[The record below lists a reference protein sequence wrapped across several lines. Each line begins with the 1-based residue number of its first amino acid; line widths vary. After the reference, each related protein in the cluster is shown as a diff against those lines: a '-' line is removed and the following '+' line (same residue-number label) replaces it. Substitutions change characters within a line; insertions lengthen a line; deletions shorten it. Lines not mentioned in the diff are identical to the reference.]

1 MTTRSATDSSTSPN
15 GSTSVTLSTGLVNA
29 LTSLGV
35 QASGFGTTEITNGI
49 ANFLITGGAADLAA
63 TRVEILHD
71 GGLTLRSGNRVVNLT
86 DFSISNLSGGA
97 VLTGL
102 VTVDGNLVARA
113 PLFNLQVGGVAASN
127 QNGLTDLALQNVAT
141 TLTAEAAA
149 TLNQAFGVT
158 AFQPGFNI
166 GTAQVEA
173 FVETATGN
181 IQGVNPPPIQTEPS
195 GLTSVTLNSTLVT
208 ALNTF
213 GVQASGFG
221 GTQIQNGIATFPII
235 GGAADLRDTQVEIN
249 HSGGLSFRRGNTSVT
264 ASDFTVSNLGN
275 RTVLTGL
282 ISVNGGSLT
291 RAPLF
296 DLQIGSVNAATVTG
310 QRNLTNLDL
319 QNVSLALAPEA
330 AAALNQAFGVSVF
343 QPGLSIGTA
352 QVDSFVNNRTGDVEG
367 TNPLRVIDVTG
378 TNQLLFTG
386 LDSDVIN
393 AVNSRG
399 NNRIYSDGGADTL
412 LLGANDRIQGGQG
425 DDRFYAG
432 TGGGNRITGGAG
444 ADQFWIANNGQV
456 PTSPNVIT
464 DFQAGTDVLGVEGLV
479 TNFNQLRV
487 QQQGDDTL
495 ISFNGNR
502 LALLE
507 GVRANRL
514 SASNFALVGLGQ
526 NGEPDDLTNLVTKP
540 SSTFPRNARNFV
552 EVTSRNQTIEGTTR
566 NDLIDASNS
575 QGRNRILADR
585 ANDTIVLGSRDQ
597 VFGDR
602 GNDRFFVQ
610 SGGNNRLT
618 GGAGRD
624 QFWIANGEFPTAT
637 NTVLDFQRGTDVIGI
652 SGLGVSQFSELTL
665 TRQGRNTLISVGD
678 HRLAVLQDVTPN
690 TLTASN
696 FAFA

>member
-1 MTTRSATDSSTSPN
+1 MTTRSTTASSNSGN
-15 GSTSVTLSTGLVNA
+15 TSVTLSTGLTNA
-29 LTSLGV
+29 LTSLGL
-35 QASGFGTTEITNGI
+35 QASGFGTTQITNGI
-49 ANFLITGGAADLAA
+49 ARFLITGGAADLAA

-71 GGLTLRSGNRVVNLT
+71 GGLTLRSGSRVVNLT
-86 DFSISNLSGGA
+86 DFSISNLGNQP

-113 PLFNLQVGGVAASN
+113 PLFNLQIGNVSAN
-127 QNGLTDLALQNVAT
+127 NENGITDLALQNVAV

-158 AFQPGFNI
+158 AFQSGFNI

-181 IQGVNPPPIQTEPS
+181 VEGVSPPPIQTEPS
-195 GLTSVTLNSTLVT
+195 GLTSVTLNSTLLT
-208 ALNTF
+208 ALTSF

-221 GTQIQNGIATFPII
+221 GTQIQNGVATFPIV
-235 GGAADLRDTQVEIN
+235 GGAADLRDSQVEIN
-249 HSGGLSFRRGNTSVT
+249 HSGGLSFRSGNTRVT
-264 ASDFTVSNLGN
+264 ASDFSVTNLGN
-275 RTVLTGL
+275 RLVLTSL

-296 DLQIGSVNAATVTG
+296 DLQLGSLNSSPVTG

-319 QNVSLALAPEA
+319 QNVALTLAPEA
-330 AAALNQAFGVSVF
+330 AAALNQAFGVTAF

-352 QVDSFVNNRTGDVEG
+352 QVDAFVNSRTGDVEG

-393 AVNSRG
+393 AATSRG
-399 NNRIYSDGGADTL
+399 GNRIYSDGGADTL
-412 LLGANDRIQGGQG
+412 LLGANDRVQGGEG

-456 PTSPNVIT
+456 PTSANVIT

-479 TNFNQLRV
+479 TNFNQLQIR
-487 QQQGDDTL
+487 QQDDDTL
-495 ISFNGNR
+495 ISANGSR
-502 LALLE
+502 LAVLE
-507 GVRANRL
+507 NVRASRL

-526 NGEPDDLTNLVTKP
+526 NGEPDDLIDRVSKP
-540 SSTFPRNARNFV
+540 TSTFPRNARNII
-552 EVTSRNQTIEGTTR
+552 EVTSRGEEVEGSSR
-566 NDLIDASNS
+566 NDLIDASAS
-575 QGRNRILADR
+575 RGRNRILADR
-585 ANDTIVLGSRDQ
+585 GNDTVVLGQRDQ
-597 VFGDR
+597 VLGGR

-610 SGGNNRLT
+610 SGGGNRLT
-618 GGAGRD
+618 GEAGRD
-624 QFWIANGEFPTAT
+624 QFWIANGEFPAAT
-637 NTVLDFQRGTDVIGI
+637 NTVTDFQRGTDVIGI
-652 SGLGVSQFSELTL
+652 SGLGVSQFDQLIL
-665 TRQGRNTLISVGD
+665 TRRGRNTLISVDD
-678 HRLAVLQDVTPN
+678 HPLALLQGITPSS
-690 TLTASN
+690 LSASN